1 MIVLSLLEFKIT
13 CINKNLI
20 QKIEFNFTF
29 YARQLLLAIG
39 GLRAGVRI

>member
-20 QKIEFNFTF
+20 QKIEFNFTY
-29 YARQLLLAIG
+29 YARQLLLTIG
-39 GLRAGVRI
+39 SLLAGARI